1 MFVQIELGFLA
12 SQFSGAFTFARYL
25 PAYLMAHQFSSG
37 VFCYNKPAWHKLG
50 LVVDGTLPARVAF
63 SLAKADFQ
71 VAGRAVYDQDLRTI
85 PGYQAIT
92 RLDTGRTLSVMTS
105 SYTPIQ
111 NESLIQI
118 AEALHEDI
126 NLDAVCVLEEGKR
139 VTFTARIIGAEG
151 DVVPGDSVRQ
161 YLIGCTSHDGS
172 IPFQLLFSPIR
183 VVCQNTLSA
192 ALGLANRQHHRD
204 DSIRIR
210 HTRNAASLI
219 EKLPELIDL
228 KRKRFIGGLDELKHM
243 AHTPCNLLQFRNYI
257 SNVFADQLQGTVNE
271 SRGDKNTARPK
282 VLEDLPAWSNL
293 LLKYEGSAIGSDLPA
308 SRGTVWSAYQAVTEY
323 ISHDSGRTKDP
334 VEAARKRFESM
345 YFGQNVDTLNK
356 AHQVALAI

>member
-1 MFVQIELGFLA
+1 MGPLLSPGIYRLN
-12 SQFSGAFTFARYL
+12 
-25 PAYLMAHQFSSG
+25 LMAHQFSSG

-139 VTFTARIIGAEG
+139 VTFTAQIIGAEG
-151 DVVPGDSVRQ
+151 EVVPGDPVRQ

-192 ALGLANRQHHRD
+192 ALGLANKQHHCNN
-204 DSIRIR
+204 SMRIR

-219 EKLPELIDL
+219 ERLPELIDVR
-228 KRKRFIGGLDELKHM
+228 RKRFIGGLEELK
-243 AHTPCNLLQFRNYI
+243 C
-257 SNVFADQLQGTVNE
+257 
-271 SRGDKNTARPK
+271 
-282 VLEDLPAWSNL
+282 W
-293 LLKYEGSAIGSDLPA
+293 
-308 SRGTVWSAYQAVTEY
+308 
-323 ISHDSGRTKDP
+323 
-334 VEAARKRFESM
+334 
-345 YFGQNVDTLNK
+345 
-356 AHQVALAI
+356 